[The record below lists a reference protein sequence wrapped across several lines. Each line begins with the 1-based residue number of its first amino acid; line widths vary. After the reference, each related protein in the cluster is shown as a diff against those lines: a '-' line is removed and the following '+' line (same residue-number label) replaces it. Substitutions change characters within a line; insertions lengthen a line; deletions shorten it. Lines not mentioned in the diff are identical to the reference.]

1 MIRIKVCFCFGEN
14 VMPNT
19 QDSLLDDV
27 DQIPDMDT
35 ITASLLFLLSKPG
48 AESDSSVSKAIVDH
62 LLLLEKH
69 PSCKT
74 GVLNNTARKLR
85 CYWNELRSEKQQQAT
100 ESLIAS
106 DLASTDFLH

>member
-1 MIRIKVCFCFGEN
+1 
-14 VMPNT
+14 MPNT
-19 QDSLLDDV
+19 QDSTLDDV

-69 PSCKT
+69 PGYKT

-100 ESLIAS
+100 ESLITS
-106 DLASTDFLH
+106 DLASTDLLH